1 MEERCE
7 LLQTPYRRK
16 QRRLTG
22 TYKQLPANAILKLT
36 CNGSMI
42 DAPAG
47 YKAANRHACVIS
59 LLQLRSA
66 ISKPYV
72 YLDLNIYTPS

>member
-1 MEERCE
+1 
-7 LLQTPYRRK
+7 
-16 QRRLTG
+16 
-22 TYKQLPANAILKLT
+22 
-36 CNGSMI
+36 MI